1 MKTTNHF
8 TDQKKE
14 NNYMNHL
21 ENYSLQVSQM
31 LLIKGG
37 DANDTDD
44 TSGGSDDQQ
53 DGFN

>member
-1 MKTTNHF
+1 MKTQTKQEA
-8 TDQKKE
+8 TE
-14 NNYMNHL
+14 NRINQIF
-21 ENYSLQVSQM
+21 ENEVLNAREM

>member
-1 MKTTNHF
+1 MKATI
-8 TDQKKE
+8 QGQE
-14 NNYMNHL
+14 NSRL
-21 ENYSLQVSQM
+21 SSIFENEVLNKREM